1 MASTVLALTAT
12 ARPARTVIARLSVVV
27 RHREIV
33 HRTAIVPSLMTAV
46 PLRTT
51 VVLRIVSSV
60 RRHLPKRLIPSSRM

>member
-1 MASTVLALTAT
+1 MEVSAAAVSGVASTVLALTAT

-46 PLRTT
+46 PVGRPS
-51 VVLRIVSSV
+51 SSV
-60 RRHLPKRLIPSSRM
+60 S